1 MYHKNCPIN
10 GDDEP
15 ICASVGQPLDYTD
28 MTDYIRSWP
37 DKLVSFV
44 ADRLCDD
51 DMKTF
56 ARELYEYICWPD
68 TDGPAFEEWRKT

>member
-1 MYHKNCPIN
+1 MYQKQSPIN
-10 GDDEP
+10 RDDEP
-15 ICASVGQPLDYTD
+15 ICVEMGQPLDYAD

-51 DMKTF
+51 DMRAF

-68 TDGPAFEEWRKT
+68 AEGPAFEEWRKT